1 MNTDTK
7 EKLNNAAKK
16 AAVHAAEKAKVAT
29 GWRRWLWFAV
39 AAGAAVVALF
49 TTTGCAAAV
58 RQDAG
63 AISAHWVIL
72 PITTIEK

>member
-7 EKLNNAAKK
+7 ETLNNAAKK

-63 AISAHWVIL
+63 GFSGLIVVL
-72 PITTIEK
+72 PEGK